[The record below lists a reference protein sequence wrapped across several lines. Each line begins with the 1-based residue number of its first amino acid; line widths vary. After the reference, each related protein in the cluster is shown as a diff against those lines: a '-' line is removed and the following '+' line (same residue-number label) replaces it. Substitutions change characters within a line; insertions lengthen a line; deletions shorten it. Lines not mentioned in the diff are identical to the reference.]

1 MTESGAGYPT
11 PLFSYDHEL
20 LLIMTY
26 LRVFFPLN
34 MNYSY
39 LIMNYS
45 SFNYELFEY

>member
-26 LRVFFPLN
+26 LRVFFPLKHE
-34 MNYSY
+34 
-39 LIMNYS
+39 LFV
-45 SFNYELFEY
+45 FNHELFEF